1 MVRRDQPSARR
12 RPATGCGVGRH
23 SAHAAVGAA
32 VGGGAGG
39 GTARRLGRLAA
50 AARAPAF
57 ARAAAPGGTCTHVHP
72 CARAACTGAGVA
84 TRVCMHAGDARASAP
99 LLGVPRVREL
109 LHPSRGASQHAGGSL
124 PQRGDAVCLARVA
137 PRGEDVGNSPTP
149 GPLLRAAPRALAP
162 VALRRPLTSAPPPS
176 LPRVASLPV
185 GPQRPGHASL
195 RAGLCSCATRACACS
210 CSWDAERE
218 REQHSWHYVQGVRR
232 LHIAAACARRPDA
245 RSRHPMPPQVLAT
258 MRRTGAG
265 G

>member
-1 MVRRDQPSARR
+1 M
-12 RPATGCGVGRH
+12 GRH
-23 SAHAAVGAA
+23 SAPAAMGAA
-32 VGGGAGG
+32 FGGGAGG
-39 GTARRLGRLAA
+39 GAACRLGRLAA
-50 AARAPAF
+50 AARAPAS
-57 ARAAAPGGTCTHVHP
+57 ARAAAP
-72 CARAACTGAGVA
+72 
-84 TRVCMHAGDARASAP
+84 GDARASAP

-109 LHPSRGASQHAGGSL
+109 LHPARGASQHAGGSL
-124 PQRGDAVCLARVA
+124 PQRGDVVCLARVA
-137 PRGEDVGNSPTP
+137 PRGEEVGNSPTP
-149 GPLLRAAPRALAP
+149 GPLLRKAPLAP
-162 VALRRPLTSAPPPS
+162 VALRRPLSPAPPPS

-185 GPQRPGHASL
+185 GPQRAGHASL
-195 RAGLCSCATRACACS
+195 RAGLCSCATRACAS

>member
-185 GPQRPGHASL
+185 GPQRPGHAEFASRALLMCYSCVCLLVQLGCRAGAGATQLALRARCATPPHSSSL
-195 RAGLCSCATRACACS
+195 RQKA
-210 CSWDAERE
+210 
-218 REQHSWHYVQGVRR
+218 
-232 LHIAAACARRPDA
+232 
-245 RSRHPMPPQVLAT
+245 
-258 MRRTGAG
+258 
-265 G
+265 

>member
-1 MVRRDQPSARR
+1 MINRALAADLPPDAAWDVTLHMPPWVPPSEVAQVEARLAGWVASLR
-12 RPATGCGVGRH
+12 RPALQPLLEQLRQVARVHMCIR
-23 SAHAAVGAA
+23 AHVQ
-32 VGGGAGG
+32 
-39 GTARRLGRLAA
+39 
-50 AARAPAF
+50 P
-57 ARAAAPGGTCTHVHP
+57 APG
-72 CARAACTGAGVA
+72 RGVA

>member
-1 MVRRDQPSARR
+1 MEARLAGWVASLR
-12 RPATGCGVGRH
+12 RPALQPLLEQLRQV
-23 SAHAAVGAA
+23 
-32 VGGGAGG
+32 
-39 GTARRLGRLAA
+39 AR
-50 AARAPAF
+50 
-57 ARAAAPGGTCTHVHP
+57 CTHVHP
-72 CARAACTGAGVA
+72 YACAACTGAGVA

-124 PQRGDAVCLARVA
+124 PQRGDVVCLARVA
-137 PRGEDVGNSPTP
+137 PRGEEVGNSPTP
-149 GPLLRAAPRALAP
+149 GPLLRKAPLAP
-162 VALRRPLTSAPPPS
+162 VALRRPLSSAPPPS

-185 GPQRPGHASL
+185 GPQRAGHASL
-195 RAGLCSCATRACACS
+195 RAGLCSCATRACATRACAS